1 MNKGF
6 TLSEILI
13 TLGIVGIVAVL
24 TVPGVMRNYQNRLYT
39 AQLEKIYAQ
48 LSDAAQAIM
57 TDEHVDNFYETTAGG
72 ALNEECMT
80 NGNCTQGIGYFYNNY
95 LKTVKKNCSSGDD
108 KCVFTDNTTYKTI
121 GGNSLNG
128 LSGRY
133 CVQTITGASV
143 CGSYNP
149 NNKCISMIID
159 VNGTAQPNVAGRD
172 LFAMDMHKNGSISD
186 YSSGCSD
193 NSKGC
198 AANVCTTKE
207 DTTAINEAACGCLN
221 SIIDAGWKMEY

>member
-24 TVPGVMRNYQNRLYT
+24 TVPGVMKNYQNRLYT

-72 ALNEECMT
+72 TLNAECLT
-80 NGNCTQGIGYFYNNY
+80 SGNCTQGLGYFFNNY
-95 LKTVKKNCSSGDD
+95 LKTVKKNCANGTD
-108 KCVFTDNTTYKTI
+108 KCVFTDNTTYQTI
-121 GGNSLNG
+121 SGSNVVG
-128 LSGRY
+128 LGGRY
-133 CVQTITGASV
+133 CVQTITGAAV
-143 CGSYNP
+143 CGAYNS
-149 NNKCISMIID
+149 NNKCLSIVVD

-172 LFAMDMHKNGSISD
+172 IFSMDMHKNGSISD
-186 YSSGCSD
+186 YNSGCVD

-198 AANVCTTKE
+198 AASSCTTGK
-207 DTTAINEAACGCLN
+207 TTSIYDAACGCLN
-221 SIIDAGWKMEY
+221 SVIDAGWKMEY